1 MLQYHWLYVFQVVSI
16 LLYHCYLF
24 SIRNTK
30 IDRWYRIHK
39 IIHSKFKCI
48 DVLFLLNGFPHTNMR
63 GGLKVFDDGFL
74 THYEHGKPPILFKLS
89 DQTIYIRFLFSVIK
103 WSIAFFHFPSAN
115 KQTREQKNRLNF
127 FHIIIIIKRTAMFYA
142 FHISNADTFRIE
154 RVKEIC
160 VIS

>member
-1 MLQYHWLYVFQVVSI
+1 MIYRVFP
-16 LLYHCYLF
+16 F
-24 SIRNTK
+24 PIR
-30 IDRWYRIHK
+30 
-39 IIHSKFKCI
+39 
-48 DVLFLLNGFPHTNMR
+48 
-63 GGLKVFDDGFL
+63 
-74 THYEHGKPPILFKLS
+74 
-89 DQTIYIRFLFSVIK
+89 QTY
-103 WSIAFFHFPSAN
+103 